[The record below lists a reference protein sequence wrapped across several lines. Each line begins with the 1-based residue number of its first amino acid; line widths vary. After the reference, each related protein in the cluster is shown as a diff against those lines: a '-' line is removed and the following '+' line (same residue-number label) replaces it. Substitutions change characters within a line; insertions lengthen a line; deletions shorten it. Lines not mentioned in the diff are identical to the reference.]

1 MTEETDTFDTKAY
14 LEKKY
19 RDRPD
24 YDYGSVAK
32 LKNETTDEG
41 NNEMYYRKEG
51 FIMGEDNRPDFK
63 QMYENKA
70 LEKAEYQAEY
80 DTCWRIVKEAI
91 ELLEKTM
98 IEYPKDVAEIE
109 KTARFCAIW
118 MKKRIGERN
127 FKRLNKHD
135 IGRIWETALKD
146 MRKRIGC

>member
-1 MTEETDTFDTKAY
+1 M
-14 LEKKY
+14 
-19 RDRPD
+19 
-24 YDYGSVAK
+24 
-32 LKNETTDEG
+32 
-41 NNEMYYRKEG
+41 
-51 FIMGEDNRPDFK
+51 
-63 QMYENKA
+63 
-70 LEKAEYQAEY
+70 
-80 DTCWRIVKEAI
+80 KEAI

-118 MKKRIGERN
+118 MKKRIAERN